1 MPYRLIGL
9 TLHCLLTLMLFRS
22 LHAQQDSTPAPQDST
37 HAQQDSTH
45 AQQNSTRSWQLQAD
59 FGLVNTAG
67 NSSTTT
73 LNGDEQGSYLTGDWT
88 FTQQASA
95 LYGESDGT
103 KSAESYLAL
112 LRTDYALSQ
121 WLGLYLLGQWD
132 RNEFAGIS
140 RRFGEG
146 FGLAYKAVAL
156 ERTTLSL
163 EAGVTGNQQRD
174 VTGNTSNFVGG
185 RGAILFRQ
193 FLNDKAYLDQL
204 VEALPNFQQS
214 QDLRINSE
222 TSLVVPLSSVI
233 AFKAGYVVHFDN
245 EPEPGFEKTDRY
257 LTSGLQIVL

>member
-1 MPYRLIGL
+1 MPHRLSAL
-9 TLHCLLTLMLFRS
+9 ALHCLLTLMVLPS
-22 LHAQQDSTPAPQDST
+22 LHAQDST

-45 AQQNSTRSWQLQAD
+45 AEQDSTPAQQDSTRSWRLQAD

-73 LNGDEQGSYLTGDWT
+73 LNGAEQGSYLTGAWT
-88 FTQQASA
+88 FTQQSSA
-95 LYGESDGT
+95 LYGESDGK
-103 KSAESYLAL
+103 KSAESYLVL

-146 FGLAYKAVAL
+146 VGLAYTAIAL
-156 ERTTLSL
+156 DRTTLSV
-163 EAGVTGNQQRD
+163 EAGFTGNQQRD
-174 VTGNTSNFVGG
+174 VIGNTSNFVGG

-193 FLNDKAYLDQL
+193 MLNDKAYLDQV
-204 VEALPNFQQS
+204 VEALPNFDNS
-214 QDLRINSE
+214 QDVRINSE
-222 TSLVVPLSSVI
+222 TSLVVPLSSTI

-245 EPEPGFEKTDRY
+245 DPEPGFEKTDRY
-257 LTSGLQIVL
+257 LTTGLQIVL